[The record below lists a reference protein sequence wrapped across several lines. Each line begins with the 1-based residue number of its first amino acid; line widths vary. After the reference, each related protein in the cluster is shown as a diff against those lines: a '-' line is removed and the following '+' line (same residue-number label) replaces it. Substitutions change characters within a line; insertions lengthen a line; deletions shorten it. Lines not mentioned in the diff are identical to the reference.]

1 MSAQWTGLILK
12 VNMLKFIL
20 AVEVCNIKC
29 LTYKYFIFQGLGI
42 IKKNKYRK
50 RSGCMEIIPKM
61 MNY

>member
-1 MSAQWTGLILK
+1 MSVQWTGLMLK

-42 IKKNKYRK
+42 IKKK
-50 RSGCMEIIPKM
+50 
-61 MNY
+61 